1 MVRTQVLVDSGW
13 PYTDLERALQRLFAI
28 VNKRMPGNSAT
39 SLFRRRLRELIVRS
53 GLNDA
58 GFAAKAGIDRS
69 TLSLLFDAKQDRLPR
84 AATLIQIARAHG
96 ASTDWLLG
104 LSDQPESVADGA
116 VTGLISP
123 NADDPADATLRRWH
137 REAGGQ
143 IVRYVPAT
151 LPDAF
156 KTDAVIAHEFRL
168 LDGGAAEARD
178 IMRDR
183 IAQARA
189 GHSTVI
195 ACCPRQS
202 LEALA
207 LGEGVWRRL
216 ALRER
221 RRQLSHIMALSA
233 ELHPAYRWHLFDGRA
248 MQASPYTVF
257 GDTRAAVY
265 LGSLYLVLT
274 TPGMISALTQHFD
287 GLVRRAVVSP
297 AGIAAYAKQ
306 LLDESR

>member
-1 MVRTQVLVDSGW
+1 MDSAG
-13 PYTDLERALQRLFAI
+13 PCTDTEYGLQRLFAI
-28 VNKRMPGNSAT
+28 VNKDMNSSPVA

-69 TLSLLFDAKQDRLPR
+69 TLSLLFEPKQDRLPR
-84 AATLIQIARAHG
+84 MATLIQIARAHG

-104 LSDQPESVADGA
+104 LSDQPENIADGA
-116 VTGLISP
+116 TTGLISP

-195 ACCPRQS
+195 ACCPRQA

-221 RRQLSHIMALSA
+221 RRQLSHIMTLAA
-233 ELHPAYRWHLFDGRA
+233 ELYPAYRWHLFDGRA
-248 MQASPYTVF
+248 VQASPYTVF

-274 TPGMISALTQHFD
+274 AHGMISALTQHFD
-287 GLVRRAVVSP
+287 GLVRRAVVQPS
-297 AGIAAYAKQ
+297 GIAAYAKQ